1 MQPKK
6 KSSQKKKYNIPSSF
20 QNILTEE
27 ELALF
32 EGYFNCEATKK
43 LREKLVELFEK
54 KVEGSYLT
62 TDKVSKYGSP
72 SWSEY
77 QADAIGY
84 RRSLRELIN
93 FLK

>member
-1 MQPKK
+1 MMSRK
-6 KSSQKKKYNIPSSF
+6 KSSKKNHNIPSSF

-27 ELALF
+27 ELDLY
-32 EGYFNCEATKK
+32 EGYFNVEATKK

-54 KVEGSYLT
+54 KVEGSYLI
-62 TDKVSKYGSP
+62 TDRDSKYETP

-84 RRSLRELIN
+84 RRALKELIN

>member
-1 MQPKK
+1 MSPKK
-6 KSSQKKKYNIPSSF
+6 KSSKKKYKLPSSF

-27 ELALF
+27 ELDLY
-32 EGYFNCEATKK
+32 EGYFNVEATKK

-54 KVEGSYLT
+54 KVEGSYLI
-62 TDKVSKYGSP
+62 TDKENKYESP

-84 RRSLRELIN
+84 RRSLKELIN